1 MTQECYQMKEAFM
14 SSRVYLS
21 DSFITHIEVQKDTII
36 YTFANGVMTNMQS
49 ANLNFERT
57 EEAICRIEHE
67 NVSDLN
73 CCVRKEYCLFG
84 KLVSFGKEMAF
95 NQLIDE
101 INKQK
106 ISLEIIQ
113 EYYYS
118 GRLCWICSRK
128 NTRQG
133 VYDEVIISVYG
144 IKQFD
149 VLW

>member
-1 MTQECYQMKEAFM
+1 MRRECYQMKEAFM
-14 SSRVYLS
+14 SSRVYLC
-21 DSFITHIEVQKDTII
+21 DSYITHIEVEKDTII

-49 ANLNFERT
+49 PNLGFERT
-57 EEAICRIEHE
+57 GEAICRIEHL
-67 NVSDLN
+67 NVNDLN
-73 CCVRKEYCLFG
+73 CSVRKEYCLFG
-84 KLVSFGKEMAF
+84 KLVNFGKEMAF
-95 NQLIDE
+95 SKLIDE
-101 INKQK
+101 INKHK

-133 VYDEVIISVYG
+133 SSDEVIISVNG